1 MDATS
6 SSRDPRRSRAR
17 HPDPQ
22 ALAATDH
29 GDHGHASTATN
40 QGRTSSGDQNGVS
53 LLVCGDQNGVSLLVC
68 GDQNGVSLLVCG
80 GERGYRAHECS

>member
-6 SSRDPRRSRAR
+6 SSRDPRRSGAR

-53 LLVCGDQNGVSLLVC
+53 LLVCG
-68 GDQNGVSLLVCG
+68 

>member
-6 SSRDPRRSRAR
+6 SSRDPRRSLAR

-53 LLVCGDQNGVSLLVC
+53 LLVCG
-68 GDQNGVSLLVCG
+68 